1 MKLGFYAQDYF
12 TYAREAYGAGRLL
25 FVQAE
30 DYATND
36 NTLEFTQKYIEYI
49 DSSRILLNYDFE
61 MCDNLRLAC
70 TYYNLSEWDTGDEYL
85 EDSNDALDERNEYV
99 DTYNDLLG
107 EIGIMLDISWID

>member
-1 MKLGFYAQDYF
+1 
-12 TYAREAYGAGRLL
+12 
-25 FVQAE
+25 
-30 DYATND
+30 
-36 NTLEFTQKYIEYI
+36 
-49 DSSRILLNYDFE
+49 LNYDFE